1 MSVPSS
7 LTVRV
12 DLEMVTPAVSSSV
25 TLAVTL
31 PMLVRWV
38 LVYRPPSPEDA
49 IVCVIVVERLSP
61 VLSMSSF
68 LPWTVTVWV
77 LFQLDGVNRICVLP
91 LKVPP
96 SLLTRATLASL
107 APTLMVTFVSGS
119 LVSTKV

>member
-1 MSVPSS
+1 M
-7 LTVRV
+7 
-12 DLEMVTPAVSSSV
+12 EMVTPAVSSSV

-96 SLLTRATLASL
+96 SLLTRATLASP